1 MPSQVLQR
9 LGKSEETKDEHFEQC
24 VMNLQFQQVNY
35 IYYMVSKVTALK
47 IKSWP
52 HFSLW
57 FLLQNDGYRIYKD
70 LKAYLNAVTGWL
82 FTLRLVQEMSLN
94 RNTDMLSCA
103 WCLTVMKDA
112 SGRLFQSLFDAYDD
126 KWDGVEDLG
135 EVVEVSLRDHTEGK
149 KIL

>member
-1 MPSQVLQR
+1 MPLQVLQR

-35 IYYMVSKVTALK
+35 IYMIPKVTALK
-47 IKSWP
+47 IKSWLN
-52 HFSLW
+52 FSLW
-57 FLLQNDGYRIYKD
+57 FPLQSDGYRIYKD

-82 FTLRLVQEMSLN
+82 FTVRLVQEIRLN
-94 RNTDMLSCA
+94 RNTDMLYCA

-126 KWDGVEDLG
+126 KWDGAEDLG
-135 EVVEVSLRDHTEGK
+135 EVVEVSLRDHTVRK
-149 KIL
+149 KTL